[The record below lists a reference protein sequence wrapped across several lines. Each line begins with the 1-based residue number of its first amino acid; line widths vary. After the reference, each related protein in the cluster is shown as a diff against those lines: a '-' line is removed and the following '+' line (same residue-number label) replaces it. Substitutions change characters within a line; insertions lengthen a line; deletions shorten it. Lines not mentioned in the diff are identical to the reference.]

1 MNADS
6 QDHRDGFA
14 RQRASDFNLSI
25 AQLKPIAL
33 RR

>member
-1 MNADS
+1 MNEDS

-14 RQRASDFNLSI
+14 RQRASDFDLSI
-25 AQLKPIAL
+25 AQLKPVAL

>member
-14 RQRASDFNLSI
+14 RQRARDFNLSI
-25 AQLKPIAL
+25 DQLKPIAL